1 MHFKSRL
8 PKVKVS
14 DRTVSTVQAI
24 VLLLILLAGPLQPL
38 LAQTQLKI
46 GFVNAAKIL
55 DQSPQ
60 AEQARKRLEKEFAPR
75 DKALVDAQRALR
87 SMEDKLVKDGAVM
100 SDAERRRLER
110 EIRDQRR
117 ELKRAQDE
125 FREDFNLRRNEE
137 LGKLQRLVYEAIVS
151 LAELEGFDLIVNDG
165 AVIFASKQV
174 DITDKVIGRLK

>member
-1 MHFKSRL
+1 VFDESITILKG
-8 PKVKVS
+8 
-14 DRTVSTVQAI
+14 TI
-24 VLLLILLAGPLQPL
+24 LLLLLAAGMLQQSAI
-38 LAQTQLKI
+38 AQSQLKI

-75 DKALVDAQRALR
+75 DKALVDAQRSLR
-87 SMEDKLVKDGAVM
+87 SIEDKLGKDAAVM
-100 SDAERRRLER
+100 NETERRRLDR
-110 EIRDQRR
+110 ESREQRR

-151 LAELEGFDLIVNDG
+151 LAKEEGFDLIVNDG
-165 AVIFASKQV
+165 AVIFASQQV
-174 DITDKVIGRLK
+174 DITDKVISRLK